1 MLYDLLHSIW
11 DELSIPIEA
20 GAHPFRLLQ
29 LATLGVDGCPRS
41 RSIILRE
48 ADATAGT
55 LVFWIDRRSNKFQ
68 ELLRN
73 PFVALSAFDGLRNVQ
88 LRLEGRASVQ
98 FDPQRK
104 REIWN
109 VLKPQSKQLFSRFCP
124 PGTVLDDPAEAW
136 REEPETDSD
145 EHFCIVTVN
154 VDRVEW
160 LDLADTGHQRAR
172 FSRLARGW
180 RKEWLAP

>member
-1 MLYDLLHSIW
+1 MLHDLLQCIW
-11 DELSIPIEA
+11 HELSIPIGA
-20 GAHPFRLLQ
+20 GSNPFRLLQ

-41 RSIILRE
+41 RTVVLRE
-48 ADATAGT
+48 ADGEAGT
-55 LVFWIDRRSNKFQ
+55 LVFWIDRRSGKFQ

-73 PFVALSAFDGLRNVQ
+73 PFVALSAFDSLRNVQ

-104 REIWN
+104 RHIWDG
-109 VLKPQSKQLFSRFCP
+109 LKPQSKQLFSRFCP
-124 PGTVLDDPAEAW
+124 PGTVLESPEEAW
-136 REEPETDSD
+136 AAEDEPGSD
-145 EHFCIVTVN
+145 EFFCIVTVTL
-154 VDRVEW
+154 DRIEW
-160 LDLADTGHQRAR
+160 LDISAVHHQRAR